1 MNIFHSSKVFHKKEN
16 LPAFEL
22 ELMPP
27 LLHQCVRL
35 QYGNV
40 LAMLGSHLDISE
52 KSYSSLPTIFLHE
65 YLLLTAS
72 LTSHHETIRNAG
84 SGRCQLYIVKLSSV
98 DHLLES
104 VGHHLDVDHHPRL
117 LQLLIRRQIGQ
128 KLCRVNEILWWKIV
142 ILLQMSRISKP

>member
-52 KSYSSLPTIFLHE
+52 KSYSSLHE
-65 YLLLTAS
+65 YLANRYRHFTPLKMLAWGD
-72 LTSHHETIRNAG
+72 IG
-84 SGRCQLYIVKLSSV
+84 FILSTFFSWPSQV
-98 DHLLES
+98 CCAA
-104 VGHHLDVDHHPRL
+104 HHLDVDHHPCL
-117 LQLLIRRQIGQ
+117 LQLLVRRQIGQ
-128 KLCRVNEILWWKIV
+128 KLRRVNEILWWKIV
-142 ILLQMSRISKP
+142 ILLQMLRISKP